1 MPRKSLP
8 PKIKSLQ
15 GYDVVLMH
23 TTEEEIKAHI
33 YATSK
38 KFEEYFDL
46 INAKQNRML
55 EKVIDENPYAGLSFR
70 KPIEHLEFIDWMRN
84 DKEKYFEMMKLI
96 FQFKHDFAV
105 CIEVFKWEEP
115 EIEFMIQKYGHLGDK
130 EIEFNIFEKARFKQA
145 KTEWEIKDAVWIQE
159 NKLKED
165 HKSHKSKS
173 EWEIEFKKIK
183 AEMGIDFLNRW
194 FPDGIPNTEETCI
207 YCINEAKCKKEAEE
221 YGKKMELQ
229 QLKYD
234 EEWQK
239 EKAANAKNREKMICE
254 CCEFSTFNDEVYE
267 MHMDSKEHKRKEL
280 LQKTYCKCCEIQCR
294 TELDFNIHV
303 QTKKHKYA
311 AGIIEKQT
319 EFHCEKCNYTTQLKQ
334 HFDKHCST
342 KAHNEKV

>member
-1 MPRKSLP
+1 MPRISLP

-33 YATSK
+33 YSTAK

-105 CIEVFKWEEP
+105 CVEVFKWKEP
-115 EIEFMIQKYGHLGDK
+115 EIEFMIQKYGNLGDK
-130 EIEFNIFEKARFKQA
+130 EIEFNLFEKARVRQA

-207 YCINEAKCKKEAEE
+207 YCINEAKRKKEAEE

-239 EKAANAKNREKMICE
+239 EKQKNPKEKFTCE
-254 CCEFSTFNDEVYE
+254 CCNFSTFNDEVYE
-267 MHMDSKEHKRKEL
+267 MHMDSKEHEKMEL
-280 LQKTYCKCCEIQCR
+280 FTSLYCKDCEIHCR
-294 TELDFNIHV
+294 NKIEWNNHIT
-303 QTKKHKYA
+303 TKKHKLKI
-311 AGIIEKQT
+311 GMIKKQT

-334 HFDKHCST
+334 NFDKHCLT
-342 KAHNEKV
+342 KSHIEKM